1 MRFTVTLSRRVGR
14 ELALDLAADV
24 FRIAIE
30 SYDAYDASRGSERAW
45 LYGIATNQLRRHQR
59 TEVRRL
65 RATERLAASEVLA
78 GDPLLQVND
87 RIDAFAVNERLCAAV
102 ADLDVDDRDLLILV
116 AWEQLPHRVVAE
128 TLGIPAG
135 TVRSRLHR
143 IRKTLRH
150 TMRTSPQ
157 PWEEFDN
164 E

>member
-1 MRFTVTLSRRVGR
+1 M
-14 ELALDLAADV
+14 DLAADV

-116 AWEQLPHRVVAE
+116 AWEHLSHRVVAE

-143 IRKTLRH
+143 IRKMLRH